1 MNDRLLLLWYRFRWL
16 LIVGAIVLAAVAGG
30 AARRVERVASAPAK
44 VPSSPTDLVIYNGE
58 TTVLREGVSKLAAC
72 LRDHPGAGNPG
83 RLTCLDA
90 VSPSLPLLTSP
101 GVDGSLLLALGEW
114 VDGKGATSL
123 DVKGVDTKTLAQA
136 FAGTVADLDND
147 TFDDIILF
155 VPSPDATFRARVLVL
170 SRGSDGRL
178 IDTAK
183 ERGLQEMGRYEGVL
197 ATDWNNDGFVDLV
210 LFDSATAGIPVQL
223 LTNGGRAKPGTLSS
237 GGVGQEQIKQL
248 VSELAKNFV
257 PSTRQRTISLQEQSR
272 ALVTAARD
280 IDGDGFVDL
289 IVMTRGGG
297 AGVFWG
303 SGKDGFVKTP
313 LTLTMPR
320 GVEDLAVV
328 DVNHDDVLDIVVAYD
343 ETRAATIASIGGQA
357 ASGGD
362 SGVKV
367 YLGSRQWDFTLSEAL
382 SVTGVTGTRALA
394 VVDLDNDGW
403 EEIVIGVENTD
414 STADTLD
421 DEGVRIYQ
429 ARLSARSVLEGF
441 TLDTRPFDTPQQAV
455 SRILAADL
463 DADGDLDLVFS
474 GRGST
479 TLRWWRNGANPAAYL
494 RVVVRGASRL
504 DSPGSSYTGIGAIVE
519 IIAAQGISKTEI
531 GASDGRSNSGSYLVH
546 VGLGSSTTTVNVKV
560 TFPSSGKSVVLA
572 NVAVNQTLVVREPA
586 P

>member
-1 MNDRLLLLWYRFRWL
+1 VNDRLLLLWYRFRWL
-16 LIVGAIVLAAVAGG
+16 LIVGAVVLAAVAGG
-30 AARRVERVASAPAK
+30 AARRVERVTSAPAT
-44 VPSSPTDLVIYNGE
+44 VPSSPTDLTVYNGE
-58 TTVLREGVSKLAAC
+58 TTVLREGVSTLAAC
-72 LRDHPGAGNPG
+72 LRDHPGAGSPG
-83 RLTCLDA
+83 RLTCLNA

-123 DVKGVDTKTLAQA
+123 DVVGVDKKILSQA
-136 FAGTVADLDND
+136 FAGTVVDLDND

-155 VPSPDATFRARVLVL
+155 VPSSDAEFRARVLVL

-197 ATDWNNDGFVDLV
+197 ATDWNNDGFADLV
-210 LFDSATAGIPVQL
+210 LFDSTMDGVPVQL
-223 LTNGGRAKPGTLSS
+223 LTNGGRAKPGTLSY
-237 GGVGQEQIKQL
+237 GGVGQEQVKQL
-248 VSELAKNFV
+248 VDGVAKTV
-257 PSTRQRTISLQEQSR
+257 APSTRQRTISSQEQRR
-272 ALVTAARD
+272 ALAAAARD

-289 IVMTRGGG
+289 IVVTRGGG
-297 AGVFWG
+297 GGVFWG

-313 LTLTMPR
+313 LVLTMPR
-320 GVEDLAVV
+320 GVEDLVVV
-328 DVNHDDVLDIVVAYD
+328 DVNHDDVLDIVIAYD
-343 ETRAATIASIGGQA
+343 ETRASTIASVGGQA
-357 ASGGD
+357 ASGAD
-362 SGVKV
+362 SGVNV
-367 YLGSRQWDFTLSEAL
+367 YLGSRQWDFTLSDTL
-382 SVTGVTGTRALA
+382 SVTGVAGARALA
-394 VVDLDNDGW
+394 VADLDNDGW
-403 EEIVIGVENTD
+403 GEIVIGVENTD

-421 DEGVRIYQ
+421 ADSVRIYQ

-463 DADGDLDLVFS
+463 DADGDIDLVFS

-479 TLRWWRNGANPAAYL
+479 TLRWWRNGSNPAAYL
-494 RVVVRGASRL
+494 QVVVRGAGRL

-531 GASDGRSNSGSYLVH
+531 GASDGRSSSGSYLVH
-546 VGLGSSTTTVNVKV
+546 VGLGSSATTVNVKV
-560 TFPSSGKSVVLA
+560 NFPSSGQSVFIA